1 MDVVLSIAN
10 QISVLSNNNLKI
22 FRSKNKM
29 PINSENHVQESMN
42 KINYERKIV
51 QTWTKDVFLPPDA
64 NILPG
69 TRL

>member
-1 MDVVLSIAN
+1 M
-10 QISVLSNNNLKI
+10 LKI
-22 FRSKNKM
+22 LRFLGVRIKC
-29 PINSENHVQESMN
+29 PIYSENHVQESMN

>member
-1 MDVVLSIAN
+1 
-10 QISVLSNNNLKI
+10 
-22 FRSKNKM
+22 M